1 MFFGFVFFMHKKL
14 VSAADEVLPVNVG
27 GDNIFRVSAEEL
39 VLFTLSLNRYQLWFI
54 SKNMTKI
61 LQTKLVTL
69 TQF

>member
-1 MFFGFVFFMHKKL
+1 MHKKL